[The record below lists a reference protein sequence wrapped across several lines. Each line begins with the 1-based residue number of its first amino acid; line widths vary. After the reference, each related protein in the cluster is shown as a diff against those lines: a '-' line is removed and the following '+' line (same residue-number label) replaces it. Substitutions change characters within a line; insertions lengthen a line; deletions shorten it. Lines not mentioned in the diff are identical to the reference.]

1 MTPYHP
7 LCYWFQERN
16 SGKPTATN
24 KLNIS
29 SGPIKNGHIPSAA
42 ERELSGIKDIQRG
55 KTFLEARSAVEKHIE
70 KMLTNNNQPNT
81 SPTTNGLIP
90 SSTPSSH
97 TPDSRKI
104 EAIKHSMHGV
114 SHAIPGEMDGIEKPL
129 PVHYGIDQA
138 IRSGSVALK
147 SGRRQEFMSTESL
160 TQIVKEPSLVRGQSQ
175 DSIINVRVTG
185 PSIESSPISPGS
197 KHVIPL
203 RKDSDSSEGEC
214 LFRLPMCNAFL
225 ESFLVN
231 FQETFKTHIY
241 LVNSYWKM
249 PLLRPR
255 GMRT

>member
-1 MTPYHP
+1 MTPYDQR

-16 SGKPTATN
+16 SGKPTSAPN
-24 KLNIS
+24 KLNVG
-29 SGPIKNGHIPSAA
+29 GPIKNGHIPSAA

-81 SPTTNGLIP
+81 SPTTNGLMP
-90 SSTPSSH
+90 SSTPLSSH
-97 TPDSRKI
+97 TPADSRKI

-129 PVHYGIDQA
+129 PVHYGVDQA

-160 TQIVKEPSLVRGQSQ
+160 TQIVKEPSLARGQSQ

-185 PSIESSPISPGS
+185 PSVTSSPISPAGS

-203 RKDSDSSEGEC
+203 RKDSDSSEGTYLILC
-214 LFRLPMCNAFL
+214 TFTYLPIA
-225 ESFLVN
+225 
-231 FQETFKTHIY
+231 T
-241 LVNSYWKM
+241 
-249 PLLRPR
+249 
-255 GMRT
+255 